1 MRKIFFV
8 LFLSLLTSCSDDKKI
23 DEPQITI
30 GDNYDKKAMLVN
42 WAENIIIPAYKN
54 YQIEVNKLLEEVNT
68 FKQNPTID
76 NLNKLRVSW
85 LNSYKAYQHVA
96 IFKIGKAE
104 DLYFIGHSNTYPVNI
119 IELNK
124 NINTQNYNL
133 TSLTQFDKQ
142 GYPALDY
149 MLYGLADT
157 DNAILVFYT
166 GADALKYRNYL
177 TDLVTDLKNNADLL
191 LKDWEANKNTFISN
205 TNNTSSGSVNLIVNA
220 YIEYFEKHIRL
231 GKVGYPAGKFSNGI
245 QPNKIEAYFRKN
257 VSKILLNEAIS
268 ASADFF
274 NGKYYS
280 NNQTGPSLKSYLDHL
295 NVQRNNKLLSTI
307 ISDQFS
313 LIKIKN
319 NALDDD
325 FVSQINTNNNK
336 MLEAYDAM
344 QINVSYFKVDMLTAL
359 NIAVGY
365 VDSDGD

>member
-23 DEPQITI
+23 DEPQVTI
-30 GDNYDKKAMLVN
+30 GDNYDKKAMLTN

-54 YQIEVNKLLEEVNT
+54 YQIEVNKLYEEANS
-68 FKQNPTID
+68 FKQNPTTD
-76 NLNKLRVSW
+76 NLNKVRTSW
-85 LNSYKAYQHVA
+85 FNSYKAYQRVA
-96 IFKIGKAE
+96 MFKIGKSE
-104 DLYFIGHSNTYPVNI
+104 DLYFVNHANTYPVNV
-119 IELNK
+119 IEINK
-124 NINTQNYNL
+124 NINTEGYNL

-157 DNAILVFYT
+157 DNAILMFYT
-166 GADALKYRNYL
+166 GAEAQKYATYL
-177 TDLVTDLKNNADLL
+177 TALVTDLKNTADSLL
-191 LKDWEANKNTFISN
+191 NDWNTYKNTFISN

-231 GKVGYPAGKFSNGI
+231 GKVGYPAGKFSSGV
-245 QPNKIEAYFRKN
+245 QPNKVEGYFKKDI
-257 VSKILLNEAIS
+257 SKILLNEAVK

-274 NGKYYS
+274 NGKYFAS
-280 NNQTGPSLKSYLDHL
+280 NQTGPSLKSYLDHL

-307 ISDQFS
+307 INDQFS
-313 LIKIKN
+313 LIQIKN
-319 NALDDD
+319 NALDNN
-325 FVSQINTNNNK
+325 FVNQISTDNNK

>member
-23 DEPQITI
+23 DEPQVTI
-30 GDNYDKKAMLVN
+30 GDNYDKKAMLTN

-54 YQIEVNKLLEEVNT
+54 YQIEVNKLYEEANS
-68 FKQNPTID
+68 FKQNPTTD
-76 NLNKLRVSW
+76 NLNKVRTSW
-85 LNSYKAYQHVA
+85 FNSYKAYQRVA
-96 IFKIGKAE
+96 MFKIGKSE
-104 DLYFIGHSNTYPVNI
+104 DLYFVNHTNTYPVNV
-119 IELNK
+119 IEINK
-124 NINTQNYNL
+124 NINTEGYNL

-157 DNAILVFYT
+157 DNAILMFYT
-166 GADALKYRNYL
+166 GAEAQKYATYL
-177 TDLVTDLKNNADLL
+177 TALVTDLKNTADSLL
-191 LKDWEANKNTFISN
+191 NDWNTYKNTFISN

-231 GKVGYPAGKFSNGI
+231 GKVGYPAGKFSSGV
-245 QPNKIEAYFRKN
+245 QPNKVEGYFKKDI
-257 VSKILLNEAIS
+257 SKILLNEAVK

-274 NGKYYS
+274 NGKYFAS
-280 NNQTGPSLKSYLDHL
+280 NQTGPSLKSYLDHL

-307 ISDQFS
+307 INDQFS
-313 LIKIKN
+313 LIQIKN
-319 NALDDD
+319 NALDNN
-325 FVSQINTNNNK
+325 FVNQISTDNNK